1 MCIRDS
7 YRAEGPRPLR
17 VGGIESAI
25 RKAASM
31 GDGTTLLF
39 GLDGF
44 RVVSVTRSPIGVRQV
59 LIEGVSQETGLPE
72 LRGVQH
78 PGARPVD
85 PTGQGPALRRTGGSV
100 LGQASV
106 RLRRRQLPT
115 PDVHRGQ
122 RPAGPAPAGV
132 RWLGV
137 DETRVCR
144 VRWLLEESGW
154 KRSDPWMT
162 SFVDLDP
169 TRPAGLLGL
178 APGRSGAAVTG
189 LSTFR

>member
-100 LGQASV
+100 LGQAPV

-115 PDVHRGQ
+115 PDVHRGE
-122 RPAGPAPAGV
+122 RTAGPAPAADV
-132 RWLGV
+132 AAA
-137 DETRVCR
+137 
-144 VRWLLEESGW
+144 
-154 KRSDPWMT
+154 P
-162 SFVDLDP
+162 
-169 TRPAGLLGL
+169 PAGDGGL
-178 APGRSGAAVTG
+178 ARAALDWRRRSRAGRARSPTSPG
-189 LSTFR
+189 